1 MTQPEPSTR
10 LTSVLAVFFSSV
22 SVAIL
27 VFVGAAGPSAGTVL
41 VHHAGAWPPWFGSL
55 HLADWAVTAWM
66 WVALLLGVAG
76 VTAGLA
82 AVRQGWRPSVR
93 WLVAGAL
100 TAVAALAIVP
110 AVGSTDTL
118 DYAAYGRIAALG
130 HSPYVMTPE
139 QLRRARDPVGVLAPH
154 IWEKLPSVYGPLA
167 TASEWAASELG
178 GSSAA
183 LTIFWIKVW
192 NGLAF
197 LAVVFALDWL
207 TRSVPAM
214 RTRAHLLWSVN
225 PLMLWA
231 VMAGGHVDGLAI
243 AIAVMALAV
252 LGRTALLS
260 RDPGRIETKRAFAS
274 GLLLGAA
281 AAVKAPFILFGAGLA
296 WVARRSPRTLAA
308 AAAGGLA
315 MLAAVYLAAGRGAI
329 SDAVHRGYGIA
340 GDNLWGAVYRAF
352 GMSHPIRH
360 LTFYAIVAFVALAV
374 LVIRRPPPGALD
386 LPLIWPA
393 MAVILAWTFTSPLQR
408 PWFDVLIYVPL
419 VFLPASRLD
428 WVILGRAV
436 AGNIA
441 YIPGV
446 EVILHPRWLEDA
458 YAKVVMYIAP
468 SGRLLALVVLIVLCL
483 TGTSRNGWHRK
494 ALGRCGRPRLQWR
507 YEGQLHLR
515 GRASYELA
523 GSRCLTSSPARRRP
537 GTDRRRY
544 VT

>member
-1 MTQPEPSTR
+1 VAQPDHPTR
-10 LTSVLAVFFSSV
+10 LTPVLAVTFSSL
-22 SVAIL
+22 SAAIL

-55 HLADWAVTAWM
+55 HLADWAVTTVM

-82 AVRQGWRPSVR
+82 AVRQGWRPSLR

-100 TAVAALAIVP
+100 TAVAALAVVP
-110 AVGSTDTL
+110 GIGSTDTL

-139 QLRRARDPVGVLAPH
+139 QLRRAHDPVGLLAPH
-154 IWEKLPSVYGPLA
+154 IWEKFPSVYGPLA

-183 LTIFWIKVW
+183 VTIFWIKVW

-207 TRSVPAM
+207 TRSGPAM
-214 RTRAHLLWSVN
+214 RARAHLLWSVN

-260 RDPGRIETKRAFAS
+260 RDPGRIETKRALAS

-281 AAVKAPFILFGAGLA
+281 TAVKAPFILFGAGLA

-340 GDNLWGAVYRAF
+340 GDNLWGAVYRAV

-360 LTFYAIVAFVALAV
+360 LTFYAIVAFAAVAV
-374 LVIRRPPPGALD
+374 LVIRRPPPGALA

-419 VFLPASRLD
+419 AFLPASRLD

-436 AGNIA
+436 AGSIA

-458 YAKVVMYIAP
+458 YAKVVMYLAP
-468 SGRLLALVVLIVLCL
+468 SGRLLALAALIVLCL
-483 TGTSRNGWHRK
+483 TGAWN
-494 ALGRCGRPRLQWR
+494 RPLP
-507 YEGQLHLR
+507 
-515 GRASYELA
+515 S
-523 GSRCLTSSPARRRP
+523 P
-537 GTDRRRY
+537 GTA
-544 VT
+544 VLGEPAIAAP

>member
-1 MTQPEPSTR
+1 VIRPERLTR
-10 LTSVLAVFFSSV
+10 LAAITTLTFICL
-22 SVAIL
+22 SVAI
-27 VFVGAAGPSAGTVL
+27 VVGVGAAGPSAATVR
-41 VHHAGAWPPWFGSL
+41 VYRAGAWPPWFASL
-55 HLADWAVTAWM
+55 RLSDLTVTAAL
-66 WVALLLGVAG
+66 WVALLLGAAG
-76 VTAGLA
+76 VAAGLA
-82 AVRQGWRPSVR
+82 AVRRGWRPPAR
-93 WLVAGAL
+93 WLITGAL
-100 TAVAALAIVP
+100 VAVIALAVVP
-110 AVGSTDTL
+110 AIGSTDML
-118 DYAAYGRIAALG
+118 DYAAYGRIAVLH
-130 HSPYVMTPE
+130 HSPYLMTPG
-139 QLRRARDPVGVLAPH
+139 QLRAAHDPVGLLAPYLWQK
-154 IWEKLPSVYGPLA
+154 IPTVYGPLA
-167 TASEWAASELG
+167 TATEWAASELG
-178 GSSAA
+178 GRSAA
-183 LTIFWIKVW
+183 FTIFWLKVW
-192 NGLAF
+192 NGVAF
-197 LAVVFALDWL
+197 GVVVLALDWL
-207 TRSVPAM
+207 TRTLPAM
-214 RTRAHLLWSVN
+214 RARAHLLWSVN

-281 AAVKAPFILFGAGLA
+281 TAVKAPFILFGAGLA

-360 LTFYAIVAFVALAV
+360 LTFYAIAAFVALAV

-419 VFLPASRLD
+419 VFLPPSRLD

-468 SGRLLALVVLIVLCL
+468 SGRLLALVALIVLCL
-483 TGTSRNGWHRK
+483 TGTWN
-494 ALGRCGRPRLQWR
+494 
-507 YEGQLHLR
+507 
-515 GRASYELA
+515 
-523 GSRCLTSSPARRRP
+523 RRP
-537 GTDRRRY
+537 PSPEAA
-544 VT
+544 VPSEPAIAAP

>member
-183 LTIFWIKVW
+183 VTIFWLKV
-192 NGLAF
+192 
-197 LAVVFALDWL
+197 VVFALDWL

-393 MAVILAWTFTSPLQR
+393 MAVRSFCACWTF
-408 PWFDVLIYVPL
+408 
-419 VFLPASRLD
+419 LPSD
-428 WVILGRAV
+428 
-436 AGNIA
+436 
-441 YIPGV
+441 
-446 EVILHPRWLEDA
+446 
-458 YAKVVMYIAP
+458 AP
-468 SGRLLALVVLIVLCL
+468 SPAPMFSTILLMRGTCMTLV
-483 TGTSRNGWHRK
+483 
-494 ALGRCGRPRLQWR
+494 
-507 YEGQLHLR
+507 
-515 GRASYELA
+515 
-523 GSRCLTSSPARRRP
+523 
-537 GTDRRRY
+537 
-544 VT
+544 

>member
-1 MTQPEPSTR
+1 M
-10 LTSVLAVFFSSV
+10 
-22 SVAIL
+22 
-27 VFVGAAGPSAGTVL
+27 
-41 VHHAGAWPPWFGSL
+41 
-55 HLADWAVTAWM
+55 
-66 WVALLLGVAG
+66 
-76 VTAGLA
+76 
-82 AVRQGWRPSVR
+82 
-93 WLVAGAL
+93 
-100 TAVAALAIVP
+100 P

-296 WVARRSPRTLAA
+296 WVARPRRDL
-308 AAAGGLA
+308 
-315 MLAAVYLAAGRGAI
+315 RC
-329 SDAVHRGYGIA
+329 
-340 GDNLWGAVYRAF
+340 
-352 GMSHPIRH
+352 
-360 LTFYAIVAFVALAV
+360 
-374 LVIRRPPPGALD
+374 RPP
-386 LPLIWPA
+386 
-393 MAVILAWTFTSPLQR
+393 
-408 PWFDVLIYVPL
+408 
-419 VFLPASRLD
+419 
-428 WVILGRAV
+428 
-436 AGNIA
+436 
-441 YIPGV
+441 GV
-446 EVILHPRWLEDA
+446 R
-458 YAKVVMYIAP
+458 
-468 SGRLLALVVLIVLCL
+468 
-483 TGTSRNGWHRK
+483 HR
-494 ALGRCGRPRLQWR
+494 R
-507 YEGQLHLR
+507 
-515 GRASYELA
+515 
-523 GSRCLTSSPARRRP
+523 
-537 GTDRRRY
+537 
-544 VT
+544 

>member
-1 MTQPEPSTR
+1 
-10 LTSVLAVFFSSV
+10 LAVFFSSV